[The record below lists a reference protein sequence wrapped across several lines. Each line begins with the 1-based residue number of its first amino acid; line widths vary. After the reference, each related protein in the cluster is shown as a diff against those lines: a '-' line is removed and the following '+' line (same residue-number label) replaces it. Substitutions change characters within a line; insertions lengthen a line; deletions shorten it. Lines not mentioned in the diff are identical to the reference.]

1 MNGRACGEQCA
12 SALQDHRK
20 YPKPHGVL
28 LHGCF
33 IRSLSHESK
42 HEARPVSESPLSLI
56 STANELQ
63 MRCITVHNVET
74 MADQR
79 SRRPDFAD
87 RAGIRCDSAEIAGK
101 CRYTTT
107 RSEAPASERTAH
119 KAPALRNVIAGGWS
133 LQAMCSSAGAL
144 EQGKSHYVPEMYLRF

>member
-1 MNGRACGEQCA
+1 MRIRTAGPQQVCRTTRSPSSWLFYPVTHKSQHE
-12 SALQDHRK
+12 DH
-20 YPKPHGVL
+20 
-28 LHGCF
+28 
-33 IRSLSHESK
+33 
-42 HEARPVSESPLSLI
+42 PVPESPLSRD
-56 STANELQ
+56 SPVSRLQ
-63 MRCITVHNVET
+63 MGCITGHNVET

-87 RAGIRCDSAEIAGK
+87 RARIPCDSAEIAGK

-119 KAPALRNVIAGGWS
+119 KAPALRDVIAGGWS
-133 LQAMCSSAGAL
+133 LLAVCSGAGSL

>member
-1 MNGRACGEQCA
+1 MG
-12 SALQDHRK
+12 
-20 YPKPHGVL
+20 
-28 LHGCF
+28 
-33 IRSLSHESK
+33 
-42 HEARPVSESPLSLI
+42 
-56 STANELQ
+56 
-63 MRCITVHNVET
+63 CITGHNVET

-101 CRYTTT
+101 WRYTTT

-119 KAPALRNVIAGGWS
+119 KAPALRDVIAGGWS
-133 LQAMCSSAGAL
+133 LLAVCSGAGSL